1 MDQTIGSAPLRLGR
15 VWLPVASLVVGLLL
29 AAVIPAQGGLVG
41 PGVLALGF
49 VLAAFTGL
57 AKTSSA

>member
-1 MDQTIGSAPLRLGR
+1 MDQTLVSTPLRLGR
-15 VWLPVASLVVGLLL
+15 GWLSLVGLLL
-29 AAVIPAQGGLVG
+29 GVLLAAVVPAQGGLIG
-41 PGVLALGF
+41 PGVLAMGF

>member
-1 MDQTIGSAPLRLGR
+1 MDRTLGSAPLRLGR
-15 VWLPVASLVVGLLL
+15 VALPVASLVLGLLL

-41 PGVLALGF
+41 PGVLAAGF

>member
-1 MDQTIGSAPLRLGR
+1 MRLGR
-15 VWLPVASLVVGLLL
+15 AWLPIVGLFVGLLL
-29 AAVIPAQGGLVG
+29 AVLVPARGGLVG
-41 PGVLALGF
+41 PGVLAAGF